1 MPHCTGTSAR
11 NSRGTTQTC
20 RSSPRSRSM
29 GCSTRRVGSGRRCS
43 PPFRRSCHTTT
54 SLPSASTRSFGAV
67 RRTLTVACGGSPS
80 ISTFP
85 RSRMRS
91 LKSEIRRAATTSL
104 QRPDHRR
111 HAAEAGGVLRDPPG
125 IRPGTYPLR
134 DQLPP
139 PGLRRLVGEDQA
151 VLAGGVH
158 GVAGL
163 RVAGPRREG
172 TPRLHGVETVLRGPS
187 CQVIGGPAPRRGH
200 RVILALFFGSVNHQS
215 PCPASHS
222 KSGCITQST
231 THFPSSWV
239 KQTIPA
245 LRNLTT
251 SISGFPVSRRL
262 TKRLR

>member
-1 MPHCTGTSAR
+1 MISIFELRLRFRLVSPVPT
-11 NSRGTTQTC
+11 
-20 RSSPRSRSM
+20 RSDGKSGAPIQR
-29 GCSTRRVGSGRRCS
+29 CSTS
-43 PPFRRSCHTTT
+43 
-54 SLPSASTRSFGAV
+54 
-67 RRTLTVACGGSPS
+67 
-80 ISTFP
+80 
-85 RSRMRS
+85 
-91 LKSEIRRAATTSL
+91 
-104 QRPDHRR
+104 
-111 HAAEAGGVLRDPPG
+111 
-125 IRPGTYPLR
+125 IRPGTQYPLR

-139 PGLRRLVGEDQA
+139 PGLQRLVREDQA
-151 VLAGGVH
+151 FLAGGVH

-163 RVAGPRREG
+163 RVAGPRWEG
-172 TPRLHGVETVLRGPS
+172 TPRLHGVETVLRSPS

-222 KSGCITQST
+222 KPGCITQST